1 MELSFEKLM
10 EVFEKAAKILEGY
23 PLCDYCLGRQFSSL
37 CYGAGNDEKG
47 RAIKLG
53 LIMNAIAAY
62 RESGEIPEIL
72 RRIAETG
79 FSPAVKTLQM
89 LGEEAPKPKPCYIC
103 GDALS
108 RSKFRE
114 MAEKIIEELKEYEFR
129 NFVVGARIPAE
140 IREREDEL
148 RASFQIDSGEDIKE
162 DVTRGIGPII
172 QKRLNIPVEYQ
183 NPEIVVLVDVF
194 SDAYEIQVN
203 PLFIK
208 GYYRKL
214 QKNIPQT
221 LWYCRYCWGRG
232 CEKCGYTGREYPESI
247 SELIGEPAMRLFEA
261 VSYKFHGAGRED
273 VDATVTGT
281 GRPFILELKHPR
293 KRFIDLS
300 LLEKEIN
307 ENAKGKVEVS
317 NLAYSSRRELRML
330 KNLSSIASKTY
341 EAIVE
346 FDGEVSEDALREVE
360 ERYRDIVIEQRT
372 PRRVLRRRADKIRQK
387 KLYYVKAEKLDD
399 KTVRFV
405 IKTQGGLYVKELI
418 HGDEGRTKPNIAEFL
433 GRTPIKIDLT
443 VIEVE
448 TPKVEAQEKASD
460 SVE

>member
-1 MELSFEKLM
+1 MELSFEKLV

-103 GDALS
+103 GGALS

-114 MAEKIIEELKEYEFR
+114 MAERIIEELKEYEFR
-129 NFVVGARIPAE
+129 NFVIGARIPAE

-214 QKNIPQT
+214 QRNIPQT
-221 LWYCRYCWGRG
+221 PWYCRYCWGRG

-247 SELIGEPAMRLFEA
+247 SELIGEPAMRIFEA

-307 ENAKGKVEVS
+307 ENARGKVEIS
-317 NLAYSSRRELRML
+317 NLTYSSRRELRIL
-330 KNLSSIASKTY
+330 KSLSSIASKTY

-360 ERYRDIVIEQRT
+360 ERFRDIVIEQRT
-372 PRRVLRRRADKIRQK
+372 PKRVLRRRADKIRQK

-448 TPKVEAQEKASD
+448 TPKVEAREKASD

>member
-1 MELSFEKLM
+1 MELLFEKLV

-89 LGEEAPKPKPCYIC
+89 LGEEASKPKPCYIC
-103 GDALS
+103 GGALS

-114 MAEKIIEELKEYEFR
+114 MAERIIEELKEYEFR
-129 NFVVGARIPAE
+129 NFVIGARIPAE

-214 QKNIPQT
+214 QRNIPQT
-221 LWYCRYCWGRG
+221 PWYCRYCWGRG

-247 SELIGEPAMRLFEA
+247 SELIGEPAMRIFEA

-307 ENAKGKVEVS
+307 ENARGKVEIS
-317 NLAYSSRRELRML
+317 NLTYSSRRELRIL
-330 KNLSSIASKTY
+330 KSLSSIASKTY

-360 ERYRDIVIEQRT
+360 ERFRDIVIEQRT
-372 PRRVLRRRADKIRQK
+372 PKRVLRRRADKIRQK

-448 TPKVEAQEKASD
+448 TPKVEAREKASD

>member
-1 MELSFEKLM
+1 MELSFEKLV
-10 EVFEKAAKILEGY
+10 EVLEKAAKILEGY

-103 GDALS
+103 GGALS

-221 LWYCRYCWGRG
+221 PWYCRYCWGRG

-247 SELIGEPAMRLFEA
+247 SELIGEPAMRIFEA

-360 ERYRDIVIEQRT
+360 ERFRDIVIEQRT

-433 GRTPIKIDLT
+433 GRTPIRIDLT

-448 TPKVEAQEKASD
+448 APKVEAQEKTGD